1 MAATDNLQ
9 EEYLALHA
17 KFFSGLANPT
27 RLQIVELLLDAGELS
42 VGELVE
48 RIGCSQGQIS
58 NQLACLKWCG
68 YVTSRQEGRRV
79 YYRVTDTRIK
89 KIIELGRAV
98 VRENADQIQSCT
110 RM

>member
-1 MAATDNLQ
+1 MATADSMQ
-9 EEYLALHA
+9 EDYLNLHA
-17 KFFSGLANPT
+17 RFFSGLANPT

-48 RIGCSQGQIS
+48 HIGCSQGQIS

-68 YVTSRQEGRRV
+68 YVASRQEGRRV
-79 YYRVTDTRIK
+79 YYRVADSRIK
-89 KIIELGRAV
+89 KIIKLARTI
-98 VRENADQIQSCT
+98 VRENAEQIQSCT